1 MNKEEM
7 DSLISQLKASG
18 LDEEKIMETFYETFQ
33 QGKMDRKDLEACAN
47 YLGYELTDEFKN
59 DETPDPIL
67 GGQEGLTKEMAEEAK
82 ENPEEALKNPKPEE
96 DEDEQ
101 VDEDKEWEEVQK
113 KFKWQKRKETSSKAV
128 NFPYKL

>member
-82 ENPEEALKNPKPEE
+82 ENPEEALKNPAPKPE

-113 KFKWQKRKETSSKAV
+113 KFKWQKRKETSSRAV
-128 NFPYKL
+128 NFP